1 MKLGLL
7 TVMFGNTPLKDVF
20 DMIRPLGLDCVELGT
35 GNYPGGAHAPVKELL
50 ASKPKR
56 EELLAMV
63 KGEGYSISALSC
75 HGNCLHP
82 DKAFAKANIQTQTDT
97 IKLAELLGVKTI
109 IDFSGCPGSDKN
121 STKPNWVTCAWPPD
135 YLDILD
141 YQWNEVVIPYWT
153 KQAKFAKD
161 HGVRVAF
168 EPHPGFVV
176 YNTETMIKLRKACGT
191 NLGANFDPSHFFW
204 QGMEPIECIKA
215 LGGSAIFHVHA
226 KDSKVYEQNAMINGV
241 NDTKHY
247 GDEANRSWLFRTCG
261 YGHSLEWWKDFFSTL
276 RLIGYDGPVS
286 IEHEDS
292 FMSAREGL
300 TKAVEFLKQAIITEK
315 PSAMT
320 WA

>member
-7 TVMFGNTPLKDVF
+7 TVMFGDKPLKEVF
-20 DMIRPLGLDCVELGT
+20 DVIRPLGLDCVELGT

-50 ASKPKR
+50 ASKPR
-56 EELLAMV
+56 RDELLAML
-63 KGEGYSISALSC
+63 KGEGYFISALSC

-82 DKAFAKANIQTQTDT
+82 DKAFAKANQKAQTDT
-97 IKLAELLGVKTI
+97 IKLAEKLGVKTI
-109 IDFSGCPGSDKN
+109 IDFSGCPGGSKKD
-121 STKPNWVTCAWPPD
+121 TMPNWVTCAWPPD
-135 YLDILD
+135 YQDILD
-141 YQWNEVVIPYWT
+141 YQWNEVVIPYWK

-176 YNTETMIKLRKACGT
+176 YNTETMIKLRKECGK
-191 NLGANFDPSHFFW
+191 NLGCNFDPSHFFW
-204 QGMEPIECIKA
+204 QAMDPVESIKA
-215 LGGSAIFHVHA
+215 LGGDAIFHVHA
-226 KDSKVYEQNAMINGV
+226 KDSRVDPVNASINGV
-241 NDTKHY
+241 LDTKHY

-292 FMSAREGL
+292 LMSSHEGL
-300 TKAVEFLKQAIITEK
+300 TKAVEFLRQCIITEK
-315 PSAMT
+315 QSAMT

>member
-7 TVMFGNTPLKDVF
+7 TCMFGNKPLKEVF
-20 DMIRPLGLDCVELGT
+20 DIIRPLQLDCVELGT
-35 GNYPGGAHAPVKELL
+35 GNYPGGAHCPVDEML

-56 EELLAMV
+56 DELLALL
-63 KGEGYSISALSC
+63 KGEGYTISALSC

-82 DKAFAKANIQTQTDT
+82 DPAFAKANIATQTNT

-109 IDFSGCPGSDKN
+109 IDFSGCPGGSKKD
-121 STKPNWVTCAWPPD
+121 TKPNWVTCAWPPD

-161 HGVRVAF
+161 HGVRIAF
-168 EPHPGFVV
+168 EAHPGFVV
-176 YNTETMIKLRKACGT
+176 YNTETLLKIRKACGN

-204 QGMEPIECIKA
+204 QGMEPVECVKA
-215 LGGSAIFHVHA
+215 LGGNVIFHVHA
-226 KDSKVYEQNAMINGV
+226 KDSKVDPRNAAINGV
-241 NDTKHY
+241 LDTKHY
-247 GDEANRSWLFRTCG
+247 ANEAERSWIFRTCG
-261 YGHSLEWWKDFFSTL
+261 YGHSLEWWKDFFSAL
-276 RLIGYDGPVS
+276 RLVGYDGPIS

-292 FMSAREGL
+292 LMSSHEGL
-300 TKAVEFLKQAIITEK
+300 TKAVAFLRQGMIFEK
-315 PSAMT
+315 RTAMT